1 MARVDRFATQREQ
14 LTALEGQ
21 LADLQARYEL
31 AMSGFKFDEAN
42 AVQREISALEAQR
55 RALAAVLP
63 TPAAAPEPPVGI
75 VPAVGRPRRLRV
87 RRPRSA

>member
-1 MARVDRFATQREQ
+1 MDQVAQKRDRLGVVER
-14 LTALEGQ
+14 AL
-21 LADLQARYEL
+21 AVLQARYEL
-31 AMSGFKFDEAN
+31 AMSAFKFDEAN
-42 AVQREISALEAQR
+42 AVQREISVLEAQR

-75 VPAVGRPRRLRV
+75 VPAVGQPRRRRV

>member
-1 MARVDRFATQREQ
+1 MDQVAQKRDRLGVVERE
-14 LTALEGQ
+14 

-42 AVQREISALEAQR
+42 AVQREISVLEAQR

-63 TPAAAPEPPVGI
+63 TPTAAPEPPVGI
-75 VPAVGRPRRLRV
+75 VPAVGRPRRRRV